1 MFWAKFLRKERLDLV
16 EYEVDVKES
25 MIKKKWPGVL
35 ELLLLDHTTN
45 KNIFWA
51 TDLYEKRYKSR
62 FYAFR
67 SPITIDLIT
76 EGEDRVIK
84 PRVTKEKQDRQYR
97 IKDKAEV
104 FTPAWICNKQNNLID
119 NDWFGYDGVF
129 NNEKDDNTWTAT
141 KKPVVFPEN
150 KTWVDYVRELRLEV
164 ACGEA
169 PYLVSRYDITTGKK
183 IKLQNRIGLLDRKIR
198 IVNENAASDSE
209 WLAMVKWAFKST
221 YGYEWQGDNLLLAR
235 ENLLF
240 TFIDYFEDRFGKE
253 PDLDL
258 LKEIAEIIS
267 WNIWQMD
274 GIRGVLPCTCCNSKY
289 IDLFGEKTMDCCL
302 GCKTGD
308 IHSHNGKYCYIG
320 DWNKMTS
327 KGQPKRIKYISLL
340 KGKK

>member
-1 MFWAKFLRKERLDLV
+1 M
-16 EYEVDVKES
+16 EYEVDVKEN
-25 MIKKKWPGVL
+25 MILKKWP
-35 ELLLLDHTTN
+35 ELLDVLLFDHTTN

-51 TDLYEKRYKSR
+51 TELYEKQYGNRYS
-62 FYAFR
+62 FR
-67 SPITIDLIT
+67 SQIKPELIT
-76 EGEDRVIK
+76 GENGNIIK
-84 PRVTKEKQDRQYR
+84 PRIAKTKKAQQDRV
-97 IKDKAEV
+97 KDKAEV

-129 NNEKDDNTWTAT
+129 NKEKDDNTWTAT
-141 KKPVVFPEN
+141 KKPVVFPEGKN
-150 KTWVDYVRELRLEV
+150 WVDYVRELRLEV

-183 IKLQNRIGLLDRKIR
+183 IKLQNRIGLLDRKMR

-209 WLAMVKWAFKST
+209 WIAMTKWAFKST

-253 PDLDL
+253 PAMEL

-327 KGQPKRIKYISLL
+327 KGKPTRVKYISLL